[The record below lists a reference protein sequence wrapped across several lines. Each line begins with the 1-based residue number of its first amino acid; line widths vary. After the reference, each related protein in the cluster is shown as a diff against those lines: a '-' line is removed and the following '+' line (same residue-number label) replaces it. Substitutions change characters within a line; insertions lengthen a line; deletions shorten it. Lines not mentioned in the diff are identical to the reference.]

1 MGASNDFILRNRLK
15 QMELLCMHWIN
26 DPVQEKAQRLLKV
39 PLFYFHSIGVSF
51 VHLWTGIAVP
61 TSVCSDR
68 RTCLHTHTHTQNE
81 CLFNGLGAS
90 GVMISPESR
99 PPRAKG
105 TPTAALPQVGQHGTT
120 ELGRNSCPPTPW
132 EVKSAHWMD
141 GSGVLDSQQDL
152 SIHLPWHLIQIL
164 HLLLPYHL
172 PLASHQTGPLSCAL
186 TSLYIHQQHYI
197 HMIHWALKASKTAYK
212 NHFIALWNVKF
223 LHFFDS
229 VLTRTTSLII
239 CSNV

>member
-1 MGASNDFILRNRLK
+1 MTLYWEIGWNRWNSCVCIESMTLFRKRLNVYWKCRFSIFIQLVFHLFICGQGLQSRPASALTD
-15 QMELLCMHWIN
+15 
-26 DPVQEKAQRLLKV
+26 
-39 PLFYFHSIGVSF
+39 
-51 VHLWTGIAVP
+51 VHACI
-61 TSVCSDR
+61 
-68 RTCLHTHTHTQNE
+68 HTHTQNE

-223 LHFFDS
+223 LHFLDS